1 MLEFKNVSKTYQ
13 GDKPAVEDVTL
24 TFNEGEFIV
33 FIGTSGSGK
42 TTCMR
47 MINRMTEPTS
57 GTILLNGRDIATM
70 DAVRLRR
77 RIGYVIQQIGLMPHM
92 TIYENVTLVPSLL
105 KWDEERRR
113 AAAKRL
119 MKRVGLDESFL
130 ERYPAELSG
139 GQQQRVGVIRAL
151 AADPEIILMDEPFGA
166 LDPITRDS
174 LQQLIKRLQKELGKT
189 VVFVTHDMDEA
200 LALADRIV
208 IMDKGRVVQ
217 FDAPENILQNP
228 ANAFVESL
236 LGEDRLN
243 EARLALRTVDEVM
256 VRDPAL
262 VTSDKSIRDAL
273 RLMRRRRA
281 ETLFVTDPDGVI
293 QGVVDIFDIEKVSV
307 KQARQSGRTG
317 REGERT
323 DLMQDRIET
332 IMKPASFIAQD
343 TLIRDALH
351 WIVHLNYRYLPVVD
365 GENRLVGVVTRA
377 SLVED
382 IYANVWGADE
392 DAIREDTVQTTD
404 EPQEGAPDA

>member
-262 VTSDKSIRDAL
+262 VTSGKSIRDAL
-273 RLMRRRRA
+273 RLMRRHRA

-404 EPQEGAPDA
+404 EPQEGVPDA

>member
-262 VTSDKSIRDAL
+262 VTSEQSIRDAL
-273 RLMRRRRA
+273 RLMRRHRA

-404 EPQEGAPDA
+404 EPREGAADA

>member
-228 ANAFVESL
+228 ANA
-236 LGEDRLN
+236 N
-243 EARLALRTVDEVM
+243 EE
-256 VRDPAL
+256 
-262 VTSDKSIRDAL
+262 I
-273 RLMRRRRA
+273 
-281 ETLFVTDPDGVI
+281 G
-293 QGVVDIFDIEKVSV
+293 
-307 KQARQSGRTG
+307 
-317 REGERT
+317 
-323 DLMQDRIET
+323 
-332 IMKPASFIAQD
+332 
-343 TLIRDALH
+343 
-351 WIVHLNYRYLPVVD
+351 
-365 GENRLVGVVTRA
+365 RA
-377 SLVED
+377 SC
-382 IYANVWGADE
+382 
-392 DAIREDTVQTTD
+392 RERV
-404 EPQEGAPDA
+404 

>member
-13 GDKPAVEDVTL
+13 GDKPAVEGVTL

-113 AAAKRL
+113 ATAKRL

-228 ANAFVESL
+228 ANPFVESL

-262 VTSDKSIRDAL
+262 VTSGKSIRDAL
-273 RLMRRRRA
+273 RLMRRHRS

-293 QGVVDIFDIEKVSV
+293 QGVIDIFDIEKVSV
-307 KQARQSGRTG
+307 KQARQSGRSG
-317 REGERT
+317 REGERA

-332 IMKPASFIAQD
+332 IMKPASFIACD

-392 DAIREDTVQTTD
+392 DSVPEGTVQTTD
-404 EPQEGAPDA
+404 EPRERAADA

>member
-13 GDKPAVEDVTL
+13 GDKPAVEGVTL

-113 AAAKRL
+113 ATAKRL

-243 EARLALRTVDEVM
+243 EARLALRTVDEIM

-262 VTSDKSIRDAL
+262 VTSGKSIRDAL

-332 IMKPASFIAQD
+332 IMKPASFIARD

-404 EPQEGAPDA
+404 ELREGTADA

>member
-262 VTSDKSIRDAL
+262 VTSEQSIRDAL
-273 RLMRRRRA
+273 RLMRRHRA

-392 DAIREDTVQTTD
+392 DSVPEGTVQTTD
-404 EPQEGAPDA
+404 EPREGAADA

>member
-174 LQQLIKRLQKELGKT
+174 LQQLIKKLQKELGKT

-262 VTSDKSIRDAL
+262 VTSEQSIRDAL
-273 RLMRRRRA
+273 RLMRRHRA

-404 EPQEGAPDA
+404 EPQEGVPDA

>member
-1 MLEFKNVSKTYQ
+1 MLEFKNVSKIYQ
-13 GDKPAVEDVTL
+13 GTRPAVEDVTL
-24 TFNEGEFIV
+24 TFGEGEFIV

-57 GTILLNGRDIATM
+57 GTILLNGDDVMSM

-92 TIYENVTLVPSLL
+92 TIYENVTLVPGLL
-105 KWDEERRR
+105 GWDEDRRR
-113 AAAKRL
+113 AVAKRL
-119 MKRVGLDESFL
+119 MRRVDLDESFL

-174 LQQLIKRLQKELGKT
+174 LQRLIKKLQKELGKT
-189 VVFVTHDMDEA
+189 IVFVTHDMDEA

-208 IMDKGRVVQ
+208 IMDAGRVVQ
-217 FDAPENILQNP
+217 FGTPADILQDP
-228 ANAFVESL
+228 ANAFVEDL

-256 VRDPAL
+256 AKDPVSIANGR
-262 VTSDKSIRDAL
+262 SIRDAL
-273 RLMRRRRA
+273 RIMRRNRA
-281 ETLFVTDPDGVI
+281 ETLFVTDSDGVI
-293 QGVVDIFDIEKVSV
+293 QGVVDIFDIEKVSL
-307 KQARQSGRTG
+307 KQARRAG
-317 REGERT
+317 REGGQP
-323 DLMQDRIET
+323 DLMQDRIDT
-332 IMKPASFIAQD
+332 IMKPASYIARD

-351 WIVHLNYRYLPVVD
+351 WIVHLDHRYLPVVD
-365 GENRLVGVVTRA
+365 EGNRLIGVVTRA
-377 SLVED
+377 VLVED
-382 IYANVWGADE
+382 LYTNVWGAE
-392 DAIREDTVQTTD
+392 DAVPEDTLQTTE
-404 EPQEGAPDA
+404 EPREGGAADV

>member
-1 MLEFKNVSKTYQ
+1 MLEFKNVSKFYQ
-13 GDKPAVEDVTL
+13 GDRPAVEDVTL
-24 TFNEGEFIV
+24 TFEDGEFIV

-57 GTILLNGRDIATM
+57 GTILLNGDDVMTM
-70 DAVRLRR
+70 DAVGLRR
-77 RIGYVIQQIGLMPHM
+77 RIGYVIQQVGLMPHM
-92 TIYENVTLVPSLL
+92 TIYENVTLVPKLL
-105 KWDEERRR
+105 EWDEERCR
-113 AAAKRL
+113 ATARRL
-119 MKRVGLDESFL
+119 MKRVDLDESFL

-174 LQQLIKRLQKELGKT
+174 LQRLIKRLQRELGKT

-208 IMDKGRVVQ
+208 IMDAGRVVQ
-217 FDAPENILQNP
+217 FDTPENILQAP
-228 ANAFVESL
+228 ANAFVENL

-256 VRDPAL
+256 AKEPVL
-262 VTSDKSIRDAL
+262 LTSDNSIRDAL
-273 RLMRRRRA
+273 RLMRRNRA
-281 ETLFVTDPDGVI
+281 ETLFVTDANGVI
-293 QGVVDIFDIEKVSV
+293 QGVVDIFAIEKVSV
-307 KQARQSGRTG
+307 KQARLAS
-317 REGERT
+317 REGEQA
-323 DLMQDRIET
+323 DLMQAGIET
-332 IMKPASFIAQD
+332 IMRPASYIARD

-351 WIVHLNYRYLPVVD
+351 WIVHLGYRYLPVVD
-365 GENRLVGVVTRA
+365 EGNRLIGVVTRA
-377 SLVED
+377 VLVED

-392 DAIREDTVQTTD
+392 DSVREDTVQTT
-404 EPQEGAPDA
+404 EEAREEGAADV

>member
-113 AAAKRL
+113 ATAKRL

-166 LDPITRDS
+166 LDPITRDA

-262 VTSDKSIRDAL
+262 VTSGKSIRDAL
-273 RLMRRRRA
+273 RLMRRHRS

-307 KQARQSGRTG
+307 KQARQSGRSG

-332 IMKPASFIAQD
+332 IMKPASFIARD

-365 GENRLVGVVTRA
+365 GKNRLVGGVTRA

-392 DAIREDTVQTTD
+392 DSVPEGTVQTTD
-404 EPQEGAPDA
+404 EPRERAADA

>member
-262 VTSDKSIRDAL
+262 VTSEQSIRDAL
-273 RLMRRRRA
+273 RLMRRHRA

-317 REGERT
+317 RESERT

>member
-262 VTSDKSIRDAL
+262 VTSEQSIRDAL
-273 RLMRRRRA
+273 RLMRRHRA

-365 GENRLVGVVTRA
+365 GENQLVGVVTRA

>member
-1 MLEFKNVSKTYQ
+1 MLEFRNVSKTYQ
-13 GDKPAVEDVTL
+13 GDKPAVEGVTL

-77 RIGYVIQQIGLMPHM
+77 RVGYVIQQIGLMPHM

-262 VTSDKSIRDAL
+262 VTSEQSIRDAL
-273 RLMRRRRA
+273 RLMRRHRA

-392 DAIREDTVQTTD
+392 DSVPEGTVQTTD
-404 EPQEGAPDA
+404 EPREGAADA

>member
-13 GDKPAVEDVTL
+13 GDKPAVEGVTL

-113 AAAKRL
+113 ATAKRL

-262 VTSDKSIRDAL
+262 VTSDQSIRDAL
-273 RLMRRRRA
+273 RLMRRHRA

>member
-13 GDKPAVEDVTL
+13 GDKPAVEGVTL

-262 VTSDKSIRDAL
+262 VTSGKSIRDAL

-307 KQARQSGRTG
+307 KQARQFGRSGG
-317 REGERT
+317 EGERT

-332 IMKPASFIAQD
+332 IMKPASFIACD

-392 DAIREDTVQTTD
+392 DSVPEGTVQTTD
-404 EPQEGAPDA
+404 EPREGAADA

>member
-13 GDKPAVEDVTL
+13 GDKPAVEGVTL

-228 ANAFVESL
+228 ANPFVESL

-262 VTSDKSIRDAL
+262 VTSGKSIRDAL
-273 RLMRRRRA
+273 RLMRRHRS

-307 KQARQSGRTG
+307 KQARQSGRSG

-332 IMKPASFIAQD
+332 IMKPASFIARD

-365 GENRLVGVVTRA
+365 GKNRLVGVVTRA

-392 DAIREDTVQTTD
+392 DAVREGTVQTTD
-404 EPQEGAPDA
+404 EPREGAADA

>member
-13 GDKPAVEDVTL
+13 GDKPAVEGVTL

-262 VTSDKSIRDAL
+262 VTSGKSIRDAL

-307 KQARQSGRTG
+307 KQARQAGRSG

-332 IMKPASFIAQD
+332 IMKPASFIARD
-343 TLIRDALH
+343 TLIRDALN
-351 WIVHLNYRYLPVVD
+351 WIVHLNHRYLPVVD

>member
-1 MLEFKNVSKTYQ
+1 MLEFKNVSKVYQ
-13 GDKPAVEDVTL
+13 GNKPAVEGVTL
-24 TFNEGEFIV
+24 TFDEGEFIV
-33 FIGTSGSGK
+33 FIGASGSGK

-57 GTILLNGRDIATM
+57 GTILLDGRDIATM

-105 KWDEERRR
+105 KWDEERRH

-151 AADPEIILMDEPFGA
+151 AADPEIILMDEPFSA

-243 EARLALRTVDEVM
+243 EARLALRTVDEIM
-256 VRDPAL
+256 VRDPDL
-262 VTSDKSIRDAL
+262 VASGKSIRDAL
-273 RLMRRRRA
+273 RIMRRRRA

-307 KQARQSGRTG
+307 KQARQSGRSG

-332 IMKPASFIAQD
+332 IMKPASFIARD

-404 EPQEGAPDA
+404 EPREGAADA

>member
-262 VTSDKSIRDAL
+262 VTSEQSIRDAL
-273 RLMRRRRA
+273 RLMRRHRA

-404 EPQEGAPDA
+404 EPQEGVPDA

>member
-262 VTSDKSIRDAL
+262 VTSGKSIRDAL
-273 RLMRRRRA
+273 RLMRRHRS

>member
-1 MLEFKNVSKTYQ
+1 MLEFKNVSKIYQ
-13 GDKPAVEDVTL
+13 GTRPAVEDVTL
-24 TFNEGEFIV
+24 TFGEGEFIV

-57 GTILLNGRDIATM
+57 GTILLNGDDVMSM

-92 TIYENVTLVPSLL
+92 TIYENVTLVPGLL
-105 KWDEERRR
+105 GWDEDRRR
-113 AAAKRL
+113 AVAKRL
-119 MKRVGLDESFL
+119 MRRVDLDESFL

-174 LQQLIKRLQKELGKT
+174 LQRLIKRLQKELGKT
-189 VVFVTHDMDEA
+189 IVFVTHDMDEA

-208 IMDKGRVVQ
+208 IMDAGRVVQ
-217 FDAPENILQNP
+217 FGTPADILQNP
-228 ANAFVESL
+228 ANAFVEDL

-256 VRDPAL
+256 AKDPVSIANGR
-262 VTSDKSIRDAL
+262 SIRDAL
-273 RLMRRRRA
+273 RIMRRNRA
-281 ETLFVTDPDGVI
+281 ETLFVTDSDGVI
-293 QGVVDIFDIEKVSV
+293 QGVVDIFDIEKVSL
-307 KQARQSGRTG
+307 KQARRAG
-317 REGERT
+317 REGGQP
-323 DLMQDRIET
+323 DLMQDRIDT
-332 IMKPASFIAQD
+332 IMKPASYIARD

-351 WIVHLNYRYLPVVD
+351 WIVHLDHRYLPVVD
-365 GENRLVGVVTRA
+365 EGNRLIGVVTRA
-377 SLVED
+377 VLVED
-382 IYANVWGADE
+382 LYTNVWGAE
-392 DAIREDTVQTTD
+392 DAVPEDTLQTTE
-404 EPQEGAPDA
+404 EPREGGASDV

>member
-130 ERYPAELSG
+130 ERYPTELSG

-262 VTSDKSIRDAL
+262 VTSEQSIRDAL
-273 RLMRRRRA
+273 RLMRRHRA

-404 EPQEGAPDA
+404 EPQEGVPDA

>member
-1 MLEFKNVSKTYQ
+1 MLEFKNVSKIYQ
-13 GDKPAVEDVTL
+13 GARPAVEDVTL
-24 TFNEGEFIV
+24 TFGEGEFIV

-57 GTILLNGRDIATM
+57 GTILLNGNDVMTM

-92 TIYENVTLVPSLL
+92 TIYENVTLVPGLL
-105 KWDEERRR
+105 GWDEGRRR
-113 AAAKRL
+113 DTAKRL
-119 MKRVGLDESFL
+119 MKRVDLDESLL

-174 LQQLIKRLQKELGKT
+174 LQRLIKKLQKELRKT
-189 VVFVTHDMDEA
+189 IVFVTHDMDEA

-217 FDAPENILQNP
+217 FDTPENILQDP
-228 ANAFVESL
+228 ANAFVENL

-256 VRDPAL
+256 VKDP
-262 VTSDKSIRDAL
+262 VSIVNDRSIRDAL
-273 RLMRRRRA
+273 RVMRRNRA
-281 ETLFVTDPDGVI
+281 ETLFVTDADGVL
-293 QGVVDIFDIEKVSV
+293 QGVADIFDIEKVSL
-307 KQARQSGRTG
+307 KQARRAG
-317 REGERT
+317 REGELP
-323 DLMQDRIET
+323 DLMQDRIDA
-332 IMKPASFIAQD
+332 IMKPTAYITRD

-351 WIVHLNYRYLPVVD
+351 WIVHLDHRYLPVVD
-365 GENRLVGVVTRA
+365 EDNRLIGVVTRA
-377 SLVED
+377 VLVED
-382 IYANVWGADE
+382 LYTNVWSTE
-392 DAIREDTVQTTD
+392 EPVPEDTLQTTE
-404 EPQEGAPDA
+404 EPREGGAADA

>member
-262 VTSDKSIRDAL
+262 VTSEQSIRDAL
-273 RLMRRRRA
+273 RLMRRHRA

-293 QGVVDIFDIEKVSV
+293 QGVVDIFNIEKVSV

>member
-1 MLEFKNVSKTYQ
+1 MLEFKNVSKIYQ
-13 GDKPAVEDVTL
+13 GTRPAVEDVTL
-24 TFNEGEFIV
+24 TFGEGEFIV

-57 GTILLNGRDIATM
+57 GTILLNGDDVMSM

-92 TIYENVTLVPSLL
+92 TIYENVTLVPGLL
-105 KWDEERRR
+105 GWDEDRRR
-113 AAAKRL
+113 AVAKRL
-119 MKRVGLDESFL
+119 MRRVDLDESFL

-174 LQQLIKRLQKELGKT
+174 LQRLIKRLQKELGKT
-189 VVFVTHDMDEA
+189 IVFVTHDMDEA

-208 IMDKGRVVQ
+208 IMDAGRVVQ
-217 FDAPENILQNP
+217 FGTPADILQNP
-228 ANAFVESL
+228 ANAFVEDL

-256 VRDPAL
+256 AKDPVSIANGR
-262 VTSDKSIRDAL
+262 SIRDAL
-273 RLMRRRRA
+273 RIMRRNRA
-281 ETLFVTDPDGVI
+281 ETLFVTDSDGVI
-293 QGVVDIFDIEKVSV
+293 QGVVDIFDIEKVSL
-307 KQARQSGRTG
+307 KQARRAG
-317 REGERT
+317 REGGQP
-323 DLMQDRIET
+323 DLMQDRIDT
-332 IMKPASFIAQD
+332 IMKPASYIARD

-351 WIVHLNYRYLPVVD
+351 WIVHLDHRYLPVVD
-365 GENRLVGVVTRA
+365 EGNRLIGVVTRA
-377 SLVED
+377 VLVED
-382 IYANVWGADE
+382 LYTNVWGAE
-392 DAIREDTVQTTD
+392 DAVPEDTLQTTE
-404 EPQEGAPDA
+404 EPREGGAADV

>member
-92 TIYENVTLVPSLL
+92 TIYENVTLVPSRL

-262 VTSDKSIRDAL
+262 VTSEQSIRDAL
-273 RLMRRRRA
+273 RLMRRHRA

>member
-1 MLEFKNVSKTYQ
+1 MLEFKNVSKVYQ

-105 KWDEERRR
+105 KWNEERRR

-228 ANAFVESL
+228 ANPFVESL

-262 VTSDKSIRDAL
+262 VTSGKSIRDAL
-273 RLMRRRRA
+273 RLMRRHRS

-307 KQARQSGRTG
+307 KQARQSGRSG
-317 REGERT
+317 REGERA

-332 IMKPASFIAQD
+332 IMKPASFIARD

-365 GENRLVGVVTRA
+365 GKNRLVGVVTRA

-392 DAIREDTVQTTD
+392 DSVPEGTVQTTD
-404 EPQEGAPDA
+404 EPREGAADA

>member
-166 LDPITRDS
+166 LDPITRDA

-262 VTSDKSIRDAL
+262 VTSEQSIRDAL
-273 RLMRRRRA
+273 RLMRRHRA

>member
-130 ERYPAELSG
+130 ERYPVELSG

-262 VTSDKSIRDAL
+262 VTSEQSIRDAL
-273 RLMRRRRA
+273 RLMRRHRA
-281 ETLFVTDPDGVI
+281 ETLFVTDPDEVI

>member
-113 AAAKRL
+113 ATAKRL

-262 VTSDKSIRDAL
+262 VTSEQSIRDAL
-273 RLMRRRRA
+273 RLMRRHRA

-307 KQARQSGRTG
+307 KQARQSGRSG

-332 IMKPASFIAQD
+332 IMKPASFIARD

-365 GENRLVGVVTRA
+365 GKNRLVGVVTRA

-392 DAIREDTVQTTD
+392 DAVREGTVQTTD
-404 EPQEGAPDA
+404 EPREGAADA

>member
-1 MLEFKNVSKTYQ
+1 MLEFKNVSKIYQ
-13 GDKPAVEDVTL
+13 GTRPAVEDVTL
-24 TFNEGEFIV
+24 TFGEGEFIV

-57 GTILLNGRDIATM
+57 GTILLNGDDVMSM

-92 TIYENVTLVPSLL
+92 TIYENVTLVPGLL
-105 KWDEERRR
+105 GWDEDRRR
-113 AAAKRL
+113 AVAKRL
-119 MKRVGLDESFL
+119 MKRVDLDESFL

-174 LQQLIKRLQKELGKT
+174 LQRLIKKLQKELGKT
-189 VVFVTHDMDEA
+189 IVFVTHDMDEA

-208 IMDKGRVVQ
+208 IMDAGRVVQ
-217 FDAPENILQNP
+217 FGTPADILQNP
-228 ANAFVESL
+228 ANAFVEDL

-256 VRDPAL
+256 AKDPVSIANGR
-262 VTSDKSIRDAL
+262 SIRDAL
-273 RLMRRRRA
+273 RIMRRNRA
-281 ETLFVTDPDGVI
+281 ETLFVTDSDGVI
-293 QGVVDIFDIEKVSV
+293 QGVVDIFDIEKVSL
-307 KQARQSGRTG
+307 KQARRAG
-317 REGERT
+317 REGGQP
-323 DLMQDRIET
+323 DLMQDRIDT
-332 IMKPASFIAQD
+332 IMKPASYIARD

-351 WIVHLNYRYLPVVD
+351 WIVHLDHRYLPVVD
-365 GENRLVGVVTRA
+365 EGNRLIGVVTRA
-377 SLVED
+377 VLVED
-382 IYANVWGADE
+382 LYTNVWGAE
-392 DAIREDTVQTTD
+392 DAVPEDTLQTTE
-404 EPQEGAPDA
+404 EPREGGASDV

>member
-57 GTILLNGRDIATM
+57 GTILLNGCDIATM

-189 VVFVTHDMDEA
+189 VVFVTHDMDET

-262 VTSDKSIRDAL
+262 VTSEQSIRDAL
-273 RLMRRRRA
+273 RLMRRHRA

>member
-13 GDKPAVEDVTL
+13 GDKPAVEGVTL

-262 VTSDKSIRDAL
+262 VTSGKSIRDAL
-273 RLMRRRRA
+273 RLMRRHRS

-307 KQARQSGRTG
+307 KQARQSGRSG
-317 REGERT
+317 REGERA

-365 GENRLVGVVTRA
+365 GKNRLVGVVTRA

-392 DAIREDTVQTTD
+392 DSVPEGTVQTTD

>member
-113 AAAKRL
+113 ATAKRL

-228 ANAFVESL
+228 ANPFVESL

-262 VTSDKSIRDAL
+262 VTSGKSIRDAL
-273 RLMRRRRA
+273 RLMRRHRS

-392 DAIREDTVQTTD
+392 DSVPEGTVQTTD
-404 EPQEGAPDA
+404 EPREGAADA

>member
-1 MLEFKNVSKTYQ
+1 MLEFKNVSKIYQ
-13 GDKPAVEDVTL
+13 GTRPAVEDVTL
-24 TFNEGEFIV
+24 TFGEGEFIV

-57 GTILLNGRDIATM
+57 GTILLNGDDVMSM

-92 TIYENVTLVPSLL
+92 TIYENVTLVPGLL
-105 KWDEERRR
+105 GWDEDRRR
-113 AAAKRL
+113 AVAKRL
-119 MKRVGLDESFL
+119 MRRVDLDESFL

-174 LQQLIKRLQKELGKT
+174 LQRLIKKLQKELGKT
-189 VVFVTHDMDEA
+189 IVFVTHDMDEA

-208 IMDKGRVVQ
+208 IMDAGRVVQ
-217 FDAPENILQNP
+217 FGTPADILQNP
-228 ANAFVESL
+228 ANAFVEDL

-256 VRDPAL
+256 AKDPVSIANGR
-262 VTSDKSIRDAL
+262 SIRDAL
-273 RLMRRRRA
+273 RIMRRNRA
-281 ETLFVTDPDGVI
+281 ETLFVTDSDGVI
-293 QGVVDIFDIEKVSV
+293 QGVVDIFDIEKVSL
-307 KQARQSGRTG
+307 KQARRAG
-317 REGERT
+317 REGGQP
-323 DLMQDRIET
+323 DLMQDRIDT
-332 IMKPASFIAQD
+332 IMKPASYIARD

-351 WIVHLNYRYLPVVD
+351 WIVHLDHRYLPVVD
-365 GENRLVGVVTRA
+365 EGNRLIGVVTRA
-377 SLVED
+377 VLVED
-382 IYANVWGADE
+382 LYTNVWGAE
-392 DAIREDTVQTTD
+392 DAVPEDTLQTTE
-404 EPQEGAPDA
+404 EPREGGAADV

>member
-166 LDPITRDS
+166 LDPITRDA

-262 VTSDKSIRDAL
+262 VTSEQSIRDAL
-273 RLMRRRRA
+273 RLMRRHRA

-404 EPQEGAPDA
+404 EPQEGATDA

>member
-13 GDKPAVEDVTL
+13 GDKPAVEGVTL

-113 AAAKRL
+113 ATAKRL

-262 VTSDKSIRDAL
+262 VTSEQSIRDAL
-273 RLMRRRRA
+273 RLMRRHRA

>member
-13 GDKPAVEDVTL
+13 GDKPAVEGVTL

-262 VTSDKSIRDAL
+262 VTSEQSIRDAL
-273 RLMRRRRA
+273 RLMRRHRA